1 MTGTQRLLK
10 VREVALVLGVSER
23 TVYEMQLT
31 GELPRVKVRSA
42 VRIPEASLADWI
54 AEHVEWTER
63 S

>member
-1 MTGTQRLLK
+1 MK